1 MKKFLVVLC
10 TLLILT
16 GCGKK
21 SEDVIKEFE
30 NKVNS
35 LENYHLIGEMQ
46 IANNEDKYNYEV
58 DVTYKKGNYYKVS
71 LINKENKHEQVILKN
86 EEGVFIV
93 TPSINKSFKFQS
105 EWPTNSSQSYILEA
119 ILKDISND
127 ADRSVS
133 INKDKY
139 TIISKVN
146 YPNNSDLKNEEIT
159 LGSDYLPTKVV
170 VKNSS
175 GTVMISTV
183 ISKIDVKTKYDKN
196 YFALSSSIKESST
209 DKPTSSTLDSV
220 IYPMYLPS
228 GTKYSTEEVITKDDS
243 ERVILSYTGSK
254 PFILIEEASTNKE
267 HETTLVSGEVVQYG
281 NILGVMTNTS
291 LNWSNNGKEYYI
303 IGESL
308 SSNEMLEIASST
320 STVALTK

>member
-1 MKKFLVVLC
+1 M
-10 TLLILT
+10 
-16 GCGKK
+16 
-21 SEDVIKEFE
+21 
-30 NKVNS
+30 
-35 LENYHLIGEMQ
+35 
-46 IANNEDKYNYEV
+46 
-58 DVTYKKGNYYKVS
+58 
-71 LINKENKHEQVILKN
+71 
-86 EEGVFIV
+86 

-196 YFALSSSIKESST
+196 YFALSSSIKESNT

>member
-1 MKKFLVVLC
+1 
-10 TLLILT
+10 
-16 GCGKK
+16 
-21 SEDVIKEFE
+21 
-30 NKVNS
+30 
-35 LENYHLIGEMQ
+35 
-46 IANNEDKYNYEV
+46 
-58 DVTYKKGNYYKVS
+58 
-71 LINKENKHEQVILKN
+71 
-86 EEGVFIV
+86 
-93 TPSINKSFKFQS
+93 
-105 EWPTNSSQSYILEA
+105 
-119 ILKDISND
+119 
-127 ADRSVS
+127 
-133 INKDKY
+133 
-139 TIISKVN
+139 
-146 YPNNSDLKNEEIT
+146 
-159 LGSDYLPTKVV
+159 
-170 VKNSS
+170 
-175 GTVMISTV
+175 MISTV